1 MQLRDKV
8 VEILKK
14 LSNKRTEEELQ
25 QMIEYFVQ
33 FDFILKEK
41 QKIEINNKME
51 KEMIFRG

>member
-8 VEILKK
+8 VETLKK

-25 QMIEYFVQ
+25 QMVEYFMQ

-41 QKIEINNKME
+41 
-51 KEMIFRG
+51 

>member
-8 VEILKK
+8 AETLKK

-25 QMIEYFVQ
+25 QMVEYFMQ

-41 QKIEINNKME
+41 
-51 KEMIFRG
+51 

>member
-41 QKIEINNKME
+41 
-51 KEMIFRG
+51 

>member
-25 QMIEYFVQ
+25 LMVEYFMQ

-41 QKIEINNKME
+41 
-51 KEMIFRG
+51 

>member
-25 QMIEYFVQ
+25 QMVEYFMQ

-41 QKIEINNKME
+41 
-51 KEMIFRG
+51 